1 MCFLHNK
8 PREMSG
14 LEAGWRTVRKDPT
27 GKTPDY
33 LWARRGYGTA
43 RKGIIVARVM
53 DRVIIGIGGEND
65 SWKISNS

>member
-14 LEAGWRTVRKDPT
+14 LQAGWRTVRKDPT

-33 LWARRGYGTA
+33 CGHEEVTELQER
-43 RKGIIVARVM
+43 
-53 DRVIIGIGGEND
+53 EE
-65 SWKISNS
+65 